1 MQLEKL
7 EIQERLE
14 ASLDGVNNTQ
24 TPKFQ
29 IKRKYLSFDYKG
41 RDNLQGSGDFSMP
54 YYLEK
59 LKRVEERITLDNRLS
74 KEVNESI

>member
-7 EIQERLE
+7 EIQERLD

-41 RDNLQGSGDFSMP
+41 RGNLQASCEFSRP

-59 LKRVEERITLDNRLS
+59 LKRVEERITLDNRPSREL
-74 KEVNESI
+74 NESI

>member
-7 EIQERLE
+7 EIQERLD

-41 RDNLQGSGDFSMP
+41 RGNL
-54 YYLEK
+54 
-59 LKRVEERITLDNRLS
+59 
-74 KEVNESI
+74 